1 MFGLNPVELLII
13 GVVAMATVV
22 FPIVGL
28 SVVIWLLLGSK
39 KDRPAE

>member
-1 MFGLNPVELLII
+1 MFGLNPLEFLII

-28 SVVIWLLLGSK
+28 GVVIWLMLRSQ

>member
-1 MFGLNPVELLII
+1 MFGLNPVEILII

-28 SVVIWLLLGSK
+28 GVVIWLMLSSK
-39 KDRPAE
+39 KGRPSE